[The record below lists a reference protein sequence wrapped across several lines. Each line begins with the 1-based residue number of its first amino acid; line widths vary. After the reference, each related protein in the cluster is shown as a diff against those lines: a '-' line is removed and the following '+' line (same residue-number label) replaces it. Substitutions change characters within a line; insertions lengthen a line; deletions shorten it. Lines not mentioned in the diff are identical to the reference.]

1 MNEFI
6 FINGTTGRDLEHKG
20 ILVNYESA
28 HEKKSILKTCSQAQ
42 KALIQFHLVSIE

>member
-20 ILVNYESA
+20 ILINYESA
-28 HEKKSILKTCSQAQ
+28 HEKNQFLK
-42 KALIQFHLVSIE
+42 LVVRPRKH